1 MGSVKSK
8 MSCTLSFS
16 IVVVIVSITMALT
29 YRLLKLQKH
38 NMERVKDFL
47 YIKHENGDETPLI
60 IGHRAGQYEA
70 PENTLIAIKTA
81 YRNGATA
88 VEVDL
93 AFTEDG
99 YGVIIHDDT
108 VDRTTNG
115 TGEVSRLR
123 FHELRRLNAAAKMKT
138 LRLTQNQTEDVRFEQ
153 TPTLRE
159 VVLFCKDLGMKIILD
174 AKSDAVAVS
183 SPLI

>member
-1 MGSVKSK
+1 
-8 MSCTLSFS
+8 MSCTFSFS
-16 IVVVIVSITMALT
+16 IVVVIVAITIALS

-38 NMERVKDFL
+38 NIERVKEFL
-47 YIKHENGDETPLI
+47 YIKHENGDETPVV

-81 YRNGATA
+81 HRNGATA
-88 VEVDL
+88 VELDL

-123 FHELRRLNAAAKMKT
+123 FHELRRLNAAAKFKT
-138 LRLTQNQTEDVRFEQ
+138 LRLTRNQTEDVRFEQ
-153 TPTLRE
+153 IPTLRE
-159 VVLFCKDLGMKIILD
+159 VVLFCKDLGMKIMLD
-174 AKSDAVAVS
+174 VKSDAIAVR
-183 SPLI
+183 SPLILI